1 MGRDSSLFDLE
12 LVEPITLQVR
22 REHLGGVREVAEGR
36 LSEAAL
42 LALFRCLLFLVLSL
56 QDYGDEM
63 YKEGY
68 PWARTASCWPTLR
81 RSTRWA
87 RPHMHVAWAMVTR

>member
-1 MGRDSSLFDLE
+1 M
-12 LVEPITLQVR
+12 
-22 REHLGGVREVAEGR
+22 AEGR

-68 PWARTASCWPTLR
+68 PLGSYRQLLAHAQKIYPM
-81 RSTRWA
+81 A